1 MKVHYECASCFLR
14 QAREALDLAT
24 DDEDLKMKVTEM
36 INQII
41 CKKFKKG
48 AVSNQIGT

>member
-36 INQII
+36 INQIP
-41 CKKFKKG
+41 
-48 AVSNQIGT
+48 VSYTHLPQK